1 MLAGFILHS
10 DLTFMKHTKEAR
22 AVGIEEILLELKHFL
37 PAQAPLKDFVHH
49 NTLHAFQHMPFHQ
62 ALKQAGTQFG
72 YKGYLAIEEYR
83 ALYRAGKIKGD
94 ILQNVLTDH
103 FGKQEASDWAVK
115 LLDHNFPS
123 EIPSKIGSFRGHW
136 RADYHFNLDKVTH
149 PFLFRLLSAYLDQG
163 ISIWSFPGNS
173 DGFLD
178 AIRAIQKVSYSSI
191 LKSNRAKTLL
201 FDSELSIEKV
211 LKILVGNSDAYGW
224 YLFDQQFA
232 HPGWSGMV
240 SVLESQPESL
250 LDSKTISLRDLI
262 LFECLLEID
271 ALDQKFGE
279 NWIPLGIRFSFK
291 TQELFVTSPFEQKDL
306 MLQVWQEA
314 YEWSYYDEVLAGI
327 KYVKPV
333 DQSSDIPS
341 FQAMFCIDDRE
352 CSIRRHLEFL
362 DPACATFGTPG
373 FFNVEFYFQPEFG
386 KFHTKVCPAP
396 MTPKFLI
403 KETADH
409 KKLPKD
415 AHFNQTSH
423 SLVRG
428 WVSAQTLGFWS
439 ALKLVSNIFRPSSS
453 ALEVSSFKHMD
464 PDGSLTIEYQ
474 GVQEGGLQ
482 VGFKVTEMADRVEG
496 LLKSIGLLDK
506 FSPLIYTIGHGAS
519 SINNT
524 HYAGYDCGACSGRPG
539 SVNARVIAQ
548 MGNDPRVR
556 EILTSR
562 GIEIPE
568 TSQFLGGLHDT
579 TKDEIVF
586 YDTEILSQTN
596 KLLHRINQVLFAKSL
611 DVNAMERSRRF
622 ATMSK
627 STSIISIHEKVKKR
641 AFSLFEPRPEYNHA
655 TNSLCIVS
663 RKSTIKGLFLDRR
676 AFLNSY
682 DYRKDPEGVALT
694 RILGAAAP
702 VCGGINLEYYFSKM
716 DNEKL
721 GAGTKLPHNVM
732 GLIGVANGADGDLRT
747 GLPYQMVEIH
757 DPIRLMLIVEQ
768 YPEVVMGVLLK
779 NPATYEWIKNYWVHF
794 VVIDPRTKV
803 FHLYRDG
810 AFTAYNPITQITQI
824 AHLQDKLMSSSDNLP
839 VYLVDAI

>member
-1 MLAGFILHS
+1 
-10 DLTFMKHTKEAR
+10 MKHTKNAH
-22 AVGIEEILLELKHFL
+22 ANGIEEILHELKHFL

-62 ALKQAGTQFG
+62 ALKQAGSQFG
-72 YKGYLAIEEYR
+72 YKGYLSLEEYR
-83 ALYRAGKIKGD
+83 ALYRAGKINGEILQD
-94 ILQNVLTDH
+94 ILIDH
-103 FGKQEASDWAVK
+103 FGLKESTHWIVK
-115 LLDHNFPS
+115 LLDQKSAP
-123 EIPSKIGSFRGHW
+123 EISSKVGSFRGHW
-136 RADYHFNLDKVTH
+136 RSEYHFNLDKITH
-149 PFLFRLLSAYLDQG
+149 PFLFRILSAYLDQG

-173 DGFLD
+173 EGFLD
-178 AIRAIQKVSYSSI
+178 SIRAIQKESYSSI
-191 LKSNRAKTLL
+191 LKTNRAKGLL
-201 FDSELSIEKV
+201 FDPELSVEKV
-211 LKILVGNSDAYGW
+211 LEILVGNPEAYGW

-250 LDSKTISLRDLI
+250 LDSKTITLQDLI

-279 NWIPLGIRFSFK
+279 NWIPLGIRFPVK
-291 TQELFVTSPFEQKDL
+291 TQDLFVTSPFEQQDL
-306 MLQVWQEA
+306 MLQIWQEA

-327 KYVKPV
+327 SYVKPTL
-333 DQSSDIPS
+333 QSSDTPS

-352 CSIRRHLEFL
+352 CSIRRHLELL
-362 DPACATFGTPG
+362 DPSCATYGTPG

-396 MTPKFLI
+396 MTPKYLI
-403 KETADH
+403 KESADH
-409 KKLPKD
+409 KKLAKD

-423 SLVRG
+423 SLIRG

-464 PDGSLTIEYQ
+464 PKGSLTFEYEGIE
-474 GVQEGGLQ
+474 EGGLQ
-482 VGFKVTEMADRVEG
+482 VGFKIVEMADRVEG

-506 FSPLIYTIGHGAS
+506 FSPIIYMIGHGAS

-539 SVNARVIAQ
+539 SVNARVIAH
-548 MGNDPRVR
+548 MGNDQRVR
-556 EILTSR
+556 EILATR

-568 TSQFLGGLHDT
+568 TTQFLGGLHDT
-579 TKDEIVF
+579 TKDEIMF
-586 YDTEILSQTN
+586 YDAEILSESN
-596 KLLHRINQVLFAKSL
+596 RIFHLVNQELFAKSL

-622 ATMSK
+622 ATMGKSK
-627 STSIISIHEKVKKR
+627 SLDSLHEKVKKR

-682 DYRKDPEGVALT
+682 DYRKDPEGIALT

-757 DPIRLMLIVEQ
+757 DPIRLMLIVEHH
-768 YPEVVMGVLLK
+768 PEVVLNVLLN

-794 VVIDPRTKV
+794 VVLDPRTKI
-803 FHLYRDG
+803 FNQYRDG
-810 AFTAYNPITQITQI
+810 GFVEYNPKAKITQIE
-824 AHLQDKLMSSSDNLP
+824 HLKDKLMSSDQNLP
-839 VYLVDAI
+839 VYLIDSL

>member
-1 MLAGFILHS
+1 
-10 DLTFMKHTKEAR
+10 MKHTKNAH
-22 AVGIEEILLELKHFL
+22 ANGIEEILHELKHFL

-62 ALKQAGTQFG
+62 ALKQAGSQFG
-72 YKGYLAIEEYR
+72 YKGYLSLEEYR
-83 ALYRAGKIKGD
+83 ALYRAGKINGE
-94 ILQNVLTDH
+94 ILQDLLIDH
-103 FGKQEASDWAVK
+103 FGVKESTHWIVK
-115 LLDHNFPS
+115 LLDQKSAP
-123 EIPSKIGSFRGHW
+123 EISSKVGSFRGHW
-136 RADYHFNLDKVTH
+136 RSEYHFNLDKITH
-149 PFLFRLLSAYLDQG
+149 PFLFRILSAYLDQG

-173 DGFLD
+173 EGFLD
-178 AIRAIQKVSYSSI
+178 SIRAIQKESYSSI
-191 LKSNRAKTLL
+191 LKTNRAKGLL
-201 FDSELSIEKV
+201 FDPELSVEKV
-211 LKILVGNSDAYGW
+211 LEILVGNPEAYGW

-250 LDSKTISLRDLI
+250 LDSKTITLQDLI

-279 NWIPLGIRFSFK
+279 NWIPLGIRFPVK
-291 TQELFVTSPFEQKDL
+291 TQDLFVTSPFEQQDL
-306 MLQVWQEA
+306 MLQIWQEA

-327 KYVKPV
+327 SYVKPTL
-333 DQSSDIPS
+333 QSSDTPS

-352 CSIRRHLEFL
+352 CSIRRHLELL
-362 DPACATFGTPG
+362 DPSCATYGTPG

-396 MTPKFLI
+396 MTPKYLI
-403 KETADH
+403 KESADH
-409 KKLPKD
+409 KKLAKD

-423 SLVRG
+423 SLIRG

-464 PDGSLTIEYQ
+464 PKGSLTFEYEGIE
-474 GVQEGGLQ
+474 EGGLQ
-482 VGFKVTEMADRVEG
+482 VGFKIVEMADRVEG

-506 FSPLIYTIGHGAS
+506 FSPIIYMIGHGAS

-539 SVNARVIAQ
+539 SVNARVIAH
-548 MGNDPRVR
+548 MGNDQRVR
-556 EILTSR
+556 EILATR

-568 TSQFLGGLHDT
+568 TTQFLGGLHDT
-579 TKDEIVF
+579 TKDEIMF
-586 YDTEILSQTN
+586 YDAEILSESN
-596 KLLHRINQVLFAKSL
+596 RIFHLVNQELFAKSL

-622 ATMSK
+622 ATMGKSK
-627 STSIISIHEKVKKR
+627 SLDSLHEKVKKR

-682 DYRKDPEGVALT
+682 DYRKDPEGIALT

-757 DPIRLMLIVEQ
+757 DPIRLMLIVEHH
-768 YPEVVMGVLLK
+768 PEVVLNVLLN

-794 VVIDPRTKV
+794 VVLDPRTKI
-803 FHLYRDG
+803 FNQYRDG
-810 AFTAYNPITQITQI
+810 GFVEYNPKAKITQIE
-824 AHLQDKLMSSSDNLP
+824 HLKDKLMSSDQNLP
-839 VYLVDAI
+839 VYLIDSL

>member
-1 MLAGFILHS
+1 
-10 DLTFMKHTKEAR
+10 MKHTKNAH
-22 AVGIEEILLELKHFL
+22 ANGIEEILHELKHFL

-62 ALKQAGTQFG
+62 ALKQAGSQFG
-72 YKGYLAIEEYR
+72 YKGYLSLEEYR
-83 ALYRAGKIKGD
+83 ALYRAGKINGE
-94 ILQNVLTDH
+94 ILQDLLIDH
-103 FGKQEASDWAVK
+103 FGVKESTHWIVK
-115 LLDHNFPS
+115 LLDQKSAP
-123 EIPSKIGSFRGHW
+123 EISSKVGSFRAHW
-136 RADYHFNLDKVTH
+136 RSEYHFNLDKITH
-149 PFLFRLLSAYLDQG
+149 PFLFRILSAYLDQG

-173 DGFLD
+173 EGFLD
-178 AIRAIQKVSYSSI
+178 SIRAIQKESYSSI
-191 LKSNRAKTLL
+191 LKTNRAKGLL
-201 FDSELSIEKV
+201 FDPELSVEKV
-211 LKILVGNSDAYGW
+211 LEILVGNPEAYGW

-250 LDSKTISLRDLI
+250 LDSKTITLQDLI

-279 NWIPLGIRFSFK
+279 NWIPLGIRFPVK
-291 TQELFVTSPFEQKDL
+291 TQDLFVTSPFEQQDL
-306 MLQVWQEA
+306 MLQIWQEA

-327 KYVKPV
+327 SYVKPTL
-333 DQSSDIPS
+333 QSSDTPS

-352 CSIRRHLEFL
+352 CSIRRHLELL
-362 DPACATFGTPG
+362 DPSCATYGTPG

-396 MTPKFLI
+396 MTPKYLI
-403 KETADH
+403 KESADH
-409 KKLPKD
+409 KKLAKD

-423 SLVRG
+423 SLIRG

-464 PDGSLTIEYQ
+464 PKGSLTFEYE
-474 GVQEGGLQ
+474 GVEEGGLQ
-482 VGFKVTEMADRVEG
+482 VGFKIVEMADRVEG

-506 FSPLIYTIGHGAS
+506 FSPIIYMIGHGAS

-539 SVNARVIAQ
+539 SVNARVIAH
-548 MGNDPRVR
+548 MGNDQRVR
-556 EILTSR
+556 EILATR

-568 TSQFLGGLHDT
+568 TTQFLGGLHDT
-579 TKDEIVF
+579 TKDEIMF
-586 YDTEILSQTN
+586 YDAEILSESN
-596 KLLHRINQVLFAKSL
+596 RIFHLVNQELFAKSL

-622 ATMSK
+622 ATMGKSK
-627 STSIISIHEKVKKR
+627 SLDSLHEKVKKR

-682 DYRKDPEGVALT
+682 DYRKDPEGIALT

-757 DPIRLMLIVEQ
+757 DPIRLMLIVEHH
-768 YPEVVMGVLLK
+768 PEVVLNVLLN

-794 VVIDPRTKV
+794 VVLDPRTKI
-803 FHLYRDG
+803 FNQYRDG
-810 AFTAYNPITQITQI
+810 GFVEYNPKAKITQIE
-824 AHLQDKLMSSSDNLP
+824 HLKDKLMSSDQNLP
-839 VYLVDAI
+839 VYLIDSL

>member
-1 MLAGFILHS
+1 
-10 DLTFMKHTKEAR
+10 MKHTKDAH
-22 AVGIEEILLELKHFL
+22 ANGIEEILHELKHFL

-72 YKGYLAIEEYR
+72 YKGYLPLEEYR
-83 ALYRAGKIKGD
+83 ALYRAGKIRGE
-94 ILQNVLTDH
+94 ILQNVLKDH
-103 FGKQEASDWAVK
+103 FGERESNDWIIK
-115 LLDHNFPS
+115 LLDQKSAPEVS
-123 EIPSKIGSFRGHW
+123 SKVGSFRGHW
-136 RADYHFNLDKVTH
+136 RSEYHFNLDKVTH
-149 PFLFRLLSAYLDQG
+149 PFLFRILSAYLDQG

-178 AIRAIQKVSYSSI
+178 AIRAIQKESYSSI
-191 LKSNRAKTLL
+191 LKTNRAKNLL
-201 FDSELSIEKV
+201 SDPELSIEKV
-211 LKILVGNSDAYGW
+211 LDILVGNPDGYGW

-240 SVLESQPESL
+240 SVLESQPQSL
-250 LDSKTISLRDLI
+250 LDSKTITLQDLI

-279 NWIPLGIRFSFK
+279 NWIPIGIRFPVK
-291 TQELFVTSPFEQKDL
+291 TQDLFVTSPFEQQDL
-306 MLQVWQEA
+306 MLQMWQEA

-327 KYVKPV
+327 SYVKPMV
-333 DQSSDIPS
+333 QSPDTPS
-341 FQAMFCIDDRE
+341 FQVMFCIDDRS
-352 CSIRRHLEFL
+352 CSFRRYLEML
-362 DPACATFGTPG
+362 DPNCATYGTPG
-373 FFNVEFYFQPEFG
+373 HFNVEFYFQPEFG

-396 MTPKFLI
+396 MTPKYLI
-403 KETADH
+403 KETADQ
-409 KKLPKD
+409 KKLSKD

-423 SLVRG
+423 SLIRG

-464 PDGSLTIEYQ
+464 PKGTLTIEYE
-474 GVQEGGLQ
+474 GVDEGGLQ
-482 VGFKVTEMADRVEG
+482 VGFKIAEMADRVEG

-506 FSPLIYTIGHGAS
+506 FSPIIYMIGHGAS

-539 SVNARVIAQ
+539 SVNARVIAH

-556 EILTSR
+556 EILASR
-562 GIEIPE
+562 GIGIPE
-568 TSQFLGGLHDT
+568 TTQFLGGLHDT
-579 TKDEIVF
+579 TKDEIMF
-586 YDTEILSQTN
+586 YDTEILSESN
-596 KLLHRINQVLFAKSL
+596 AMFHRMNQEFFAKSL
-611 DVNAMERSRRF
+611 DMNAMERSRRF
-622 ATMSK
+622 ATMGKSK
-627 STSIISIHEKVKKR
+627 SLDSLHEKVKKR

-682 DYRKDPEGVALT
+682 DYRKDPEGIALA

-757 DPIRLMLIVEQ
+757 DPIRLMLIVEHE
-768 YPEVVMGVLLK
+768 PEVVMNVLLK

-794 VVIDPRTKV
+794 VVLDPRTKV
-803 FHLYRDG
+803 FNYYRDG
-810 AFTAYNPITQITQI
+810 GFVEYIPKAHINQIG
-824 AHLQDKLMSSSDNLP
+824 HLKDKLMSSEENLP
-839 VYLVDAI
+839 VYLIDSL